1 MISNVINEEGQPVE
15 ISPGR
20 GDLRRS
26 SMSTVNMQRG
36 LPLVDRHVSYARLF
50 ATQPMIASCVGWFL
64 RQSRRV
70 PLKVYRRDGE
80 DGRTRLRA
88 GEHKLATAIEEPW
101 EGASALSLMSRL
113 LGPFLVHGNSLME
126 VDEGARGVL
135 RFTPAD
141 WRYAL
146 PIMPWRD
153 SIVGWE
159 LDTDDPTVKRTR
171 GTEKVLH
178 VAEWSPLG
186 PFGISPLEQL
196 GVTIAIED
204 AAQRHQRS
212 MLANGVRTAAVVEA
226 TDDRF
231 FGLQP
236 EERQELMTGL
246 REDVEDTQTGP
257 ENSGRPW
264 VLPPGLKITTTGQS
278 AVEADLIAQ
287 RVVNRV
293 EALGVYGLPPYTM
306 GVVERGSEL
315 PEQRQMA
322 YTDGLAPPIILIEAC
337 INAQLVHAL
346 LGEPD
351 IFVEADFSG
360 VLRGDPLKEVEA
372 IRNAV
377 GTAVRT
383 PNEGRAVL
391 NLPKSNQPGMDDFYL
406 PRNNLWPLSV
416 PYPDNGMGAEAKG
429 EPSAGADLSGT
440 EPTD

>member
-1 MISNVINEEGQPVE
+1 LITSVVNEEGLPVE
-15 ISPGR
+15 VAPGR

-26 SMSTVNMQRG
+26 SSFVNNLQRG
-36 LPLVDRHVSYARLF
+36 LPLVDRHVSYARLY

-64 RQSRRV
+64 RESRRV
-70 PLKVYRRDGE
+70 PLKVYRREGDE
-80 DGRTRLRA
+80 GRKRLQM
-88 GEHKLATAIEEPW
+88 GEHPLVDAIEEPW
-101 EGASALSLMSRL
+101 ERASSLSLVSRL
-113 LGPFLVHGNSLME
+113 LGPFLVHGNALLEIEQGRS
-126 VDEGARGVL
+126 GVL
-135 RFTPAD
+135 SFMPAD

-146 PIMPWRD
+146 PIMPWRV
-153 SIVGWE
+153 IVGWE

-171 GTEKVLH
+171 DAAKVLH
-178 VAEWSPLG
+178 VCEWSPLG

-231 FGLQP
+231 FGLEA
-236 EERQELMTGL
+236 EERQELMSGL

-278 AVEADLIAQ
+278 AVEADLINQ
-287 RVVNRV
+287 RVVNRI

-322 YTDGLAPPIILIEAC
+322 YTDGLAPPMILIEQA
-337 INAQLVHAL
+337 INSQVARGL
-346 LGEPD
+346 LQEPD
-351 IFVEADFSG
+351 VYVEADFSG
-360 VLRGDPLKEVEA
+360 ILRGDALKEIEG
-372 IRNAV
+372 IRNGIA
-377 GTAVRT
+377 TAVLT
-383 PNEGRAVL
+383 PNEGRTIR
-391 NLPKSNQPGMDDFYL
+391 NMPRSDQPGMDDFYL

-416 PYPDNGMGAEAKG
+416 PYPDKGMGAEASG
-429 EPSAGADLSGT
+429 EPASAPDVSGT